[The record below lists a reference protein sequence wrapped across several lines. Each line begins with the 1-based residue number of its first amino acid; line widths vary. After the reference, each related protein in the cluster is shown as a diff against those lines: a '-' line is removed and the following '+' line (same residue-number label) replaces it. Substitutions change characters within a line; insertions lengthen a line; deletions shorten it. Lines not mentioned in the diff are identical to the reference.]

1 MSFWTM
7 NCLMVQR
14 VSLTDST
21 RNTLLL
27 AAIEMLRR
35 RGEKGAGRRR
45 VKTDDIEGLISTR
58 FRPAFLGSI
67 SGIEFSADVETD
79 LGKGKVRF
87 LVDPGFCGLDV
98 EEVMDVRW
106 QDVTDRFRK
115 ATSAPY
121 N

>member
-1 MSFWTM
+1 MSFWAM

-35 RGEKGAGRRR
+35 RGEKGVGRRR
-45 VKTDDIEGLISTR
+45 IKTDDIEGLIVTR
-58 FRPAFLGSI
+58 FRPASLGSI
-67 SGIEFSADVETD
+67 SGIEFLAEVETD
-79 LGKGKVRF
+79 LGKGKVKF
-87 LVDPGFCGLDV
+87 IVDPRYCGLDPD
-98 EEVMDVRW
+98 EIMASKWE
-106 QDVTDRFRK
+106 DVTERFNR
-115 ATSAPY
+115 AASAPY